1 MLVHSESGRLC
12 QGDGRAFRVA
22 VRVSRVFKAP
32 RWFVR
37 KAKGGLRLFRQAGL
51 RGVIA
56 RTADKLAKKAA

>member
-37 KAKGGLRLFRQAGL
+37 KGGLRLFRQAGL